1 MMPYIKKPK
10 RKILEPNILAASG
23 YVSCEGDLNYCF
35 SLLCKQFI
43 KRKGKKY
50 KYFNA
55 CIGALESAK
64 LELYRRHIAP
74 YEDEKIKENGDI

>member
-1 MMPYIKKPK
+1 MPYIKKPK
-10 RKILEPNILAASG
+10 RTFLMPGLLATSD
-23 YVSCEGDLNYCF
+23 VVDNEGDLNYCF
-35 SLLCKQFI
+35 SLLCKEFI
-43 KRKGKKY
+43 KRKGKSY

>member
-1 MMPYIKKPK
+1 MPYIKKQK
-10 RKILEPNILAASG
+10 RNKLEPTILVASMN
-23 YVSCEGDLNYCF
+23 VDNEGDLNYCF
-35 SLLCKQFI
+35 SLLCKEFI
-43 KRKGKKY
+43 KKKGKKY
-50 KYFNA
+50 TNFNA

>member
-1 MMPYIKKPK
+1 MPYIKKEK
-10 RKILEPNILAASG
+10 RKFFDPGLSEVFDGLENP
-23 YVSCEGDLNYCF
+23 GDLNYCF
-35 SLLCKQFI
+35 SKLCNEFI
-43 KRKGKKY
+43 NLHGKNY
-50 KYFNA
+50 TNFNA